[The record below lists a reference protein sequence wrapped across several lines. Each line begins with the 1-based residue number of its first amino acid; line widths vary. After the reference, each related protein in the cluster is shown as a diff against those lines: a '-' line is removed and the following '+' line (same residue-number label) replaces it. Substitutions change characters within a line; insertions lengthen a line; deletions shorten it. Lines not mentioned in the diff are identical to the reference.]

1 MILDGKVAIVTGAA
15 RGIGEGVARRFVD
28 AGARVVIVD
37 VIDARGL
44 ADDLGDRA
52 DAVVADVAD
61 ADGVRRAIADVADR
75 LGRIDIMCNN
85 AGIDGEHA
93 TTADCTLENFDRV
106 HSVNVRGVFLGMKY
120 VLPVMI
126 SQGGGAIINIASAAG
141 IVGMPKL
148 AAYCSSK
155 AAVLGLTRT
164 AALEYGAFGIRV
176 NAICPGL
183 IRTPMFDELERD
195 DPAQHAQLTGAVLAM
210 TATGRIGTPT
220 EIGDAAV
227 FLAGDSSS
235 FVTGVALPVD
245 GGYTAI

>member
-1 MILDGKVAIVTGAA
+1 MSLEGKVAIVTGAA
-15 RGIGEGVARRFVD
+15 RGIGEGIARRFVD
-28 AGARVVIVD
+28 AGAHVVIVD
-37 VIDARGL
+37 VIDARTL
-44 ADDLGDRA
+44 AEDLGANA
-52 DAVVADVAD
+52 DAVVADVT
-61 ADGVRRAIADVADR
+61 DGEAVRRTIADVVAR

-93 TTADCTLENFDRV
+93 PTADCTLENFDRV
-106 HSVNVRGVFLGMKY
+106 HGVNARGVFVGMKC

-126 SQGGGAIINIASAAG
+126 SQGSGTIINVASAAG

-155 AAVLGLTRT
+155 SAVLGLTRT
-164 AALEYGAFGIRV
+164 AALEYGPLGIRV

-183 IRTPMFDELERD
+183 IRTPMFDELERE

-210 TATGRIGTPT
+210 TAVGRIGTPA

-227 FLAGDSSS
+227 FLAGDASS
-235 FVTGVALPVD
+235 FITGVALPVD
-245 GGYTAI
+245 GGYTAV

>member
-1 MILDGKVAIVTGAA
+1 LSLEGKVAIVTGAA
-15 RGIGEGVARRFVD
+15 RGIGEGIARRFVD
-28 AGARVVIVD
+28 AGAHVVIVD
-37 VIDARGL
+37 VIDARTL
-44 ADDLGDRA
+44 AEDLGANA
-52 DAVVADVAD
+52 DAVVADVS
-61 ADGVRRAIADVADR
+61 DGEAVRRTIADVVAR

-93 TTADCTLENFDRV
+93 PTADCTLDNFDRV
-106 HSVNVRGVFLGMKY
+106 HGVNARGVFLGMKY

-126 SQGGGAIINIASAAG
+126 SQGSGTIINVASAAG

-155 AAVLGLTRT
+155 SAVLGLTRT
-164 AALEYGAFGIRV
+164 AALEYGPLGIRV

-183 IRTPMFDELERD
+183 IRTPMFDELERE

-210 TATGRIGTPT
+210 TAVGRIGTPA

-227 FLAGDSSS
+227 FLASETSS
-235 FVTGVALPVD
+235 FITGVALPVD
-245 GGYTAI
+245 GGYTAV

>member
-1 MILDGKVAIVTGAA
+1 MTLEGKVAIVTGAA
-15 RGIGEGVARRFVD
+15 RGIGEGIARRFVA

-37 VIDARGL
+37 VIDAREL
-44 ADDLGDRA
+44 ADDLGESA
-52 DAVVADVAD
+52 HAVVADVTDGEAFRRTIAD
-61 ADGVRRAIADVADR
+61 AVDT

-85 AGIDGEHA
+85 AGVDGEHA
-93 TTADCTLENFDRV
+93 ATADCTLENFDRV

-126 SQGGGAIINIASAAG
+126 SQSGGTIINVASAAG

-148 AAYCSSK
+148 AAYSSSK

-164 AALEYGAFGIRV
+164 AALEYGTVGIRV

-210 TATGRIGTPT
+210 TAVGRIGTPA

-227 FLAGDSSS
+227 FLASDTSS
-235 FVTGVALPVD
+235 FITGAALPVD
-245 GGYTAI
+245 GGYTAA

>member
-1 MILDGKVAIVTGAA
+1 LSLDGKVAIVTGGG
-15 RGIGEGVARRFVD
+15 RGIGEGIARRFVE

-37 VIDARGL
+37 VVDARAL
-44 ADDLGDRA
+44 ADDLGERA
-52 DAVVADVAD
+52 HSVVADVSDEEAV
-61 ADGVRRAIADVADR
+61 GRTIADIVDAQ
-75 LGRIDIMCNN
+75 GRIDILCNN

-93 TTADCTLENFDRV
+93 MTVDCTLENFDRV
-106 HSVNVRGVFLGMKY
+106 HSVNTRGVFLGMKY

-126 SQGGGAIINIASAAG
+126 SQGGGTIINVASAAG

-164 AALEYGAFGIRV
+164 AALEYGGLGIRV

-183 IRTPMFDELERD
+183 IRTPMFDELERE

-210 TATGRIGTPT
+210 TAVGRIGTPA

-227 FLAGDSSS
+227 FLAGDTSS
-235 FVTGVALPVD
+235 FITGAALPVD
-245 GGYTAI
+245 GGYTAV